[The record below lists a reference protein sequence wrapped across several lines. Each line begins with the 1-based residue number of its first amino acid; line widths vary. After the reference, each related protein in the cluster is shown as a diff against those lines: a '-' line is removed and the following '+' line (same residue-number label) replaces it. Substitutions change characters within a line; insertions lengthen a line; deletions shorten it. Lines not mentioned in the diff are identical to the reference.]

1 MTGVLQEGRPRLVLA
16 STSKTRARLLEAA
29 GLSFTTKAPGL
40 DEVVMREAI
49 SGEESLDPHD
59 VAEVLARAKAEAV
72 SDGASGAYVIGALSG
87 YGLMSSNAAA
97 DLLAAHVTGTP
108 LPPYA
113 AAFSPSR
120 YDDPAYR
127 ARLDTWADSGQL

>member
-40 DEVVMREAI
+40 DEAVMREAI

-72 SDGASGAYVIGALSG
+72 SDGASGAYVIGALVP
-87 YGLMSSNAAA
+87 LAVLVRAAVRGVSRAKRKRATAKLEPGA
-97 DLLAAHVTGTP
+97 DHV
-108 LPPYA
+108 A
-113 AAFSPSR
+113 
-120 YDDPAYR
+120 
-127 ARLDTWADSGQL
+127 